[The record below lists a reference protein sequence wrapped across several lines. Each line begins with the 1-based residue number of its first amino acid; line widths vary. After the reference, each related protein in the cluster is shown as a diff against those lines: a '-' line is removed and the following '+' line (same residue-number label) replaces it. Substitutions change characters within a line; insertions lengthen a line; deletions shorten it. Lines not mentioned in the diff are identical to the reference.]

1 MQTPLVLV
9 AQHDRSFVRRVDL
22 LAVARAVDAH
32 ARRHHHRER
41 AANERSGRNRPNP
54 PFEDIPADG
63 ERGGDII
70 GEGGDGGDAAPLPP
84 PVNYVGFPTGTTLTH
99 RRHVLTKYALR
110 LEPIAI
116 PIPSDGDGDETARE
130 GEGDGCSA
138 PEGCS
143 APSSSSSSS
152 SLELL
157 PLVQFYDSMHVA
169 RTAWYLSNVFG
180 RERYCSLPRGGFVED
195 TLGQRM
201 LSEIRGPR
209 GLAAHADFGVFLA
222 RFGDGETRC
231 GHIDGHDPR
240 MADAGSAKFAFAERH
255 TSEEAWGAM
264 EEQERAGGSTTGGE
278 GDPEDAP
285 EGGYGEGVVFLR
297 GFLDPPGTSAF
308 SNEGGEEA
316 EILSSSEVGGV
327 GGGSDGGG

>member
-1 MQTPLVLV
+1 MRTPLVLV

-32 ARRHHHRER
+32 ARRHHHREQR
-41 AANERSGRNRPNP
+41 AARRSGRNRPNP

-70 GEGGDGGDAAPLPP
+70 GEGGDGADAAPLPP

-130 GEGDGCSA
+130 GEGDGCLA

-180 RERYCSLPRGGFVED
+180 RERYCSLPRGGFIED

-222 RFGDGETRC
+222 RFGDGGRGAATSTGTTPGWRTR
-231 GHIDGHDPR
+231 GAPSSHSPSGTRPR
-240 MADAGSAKFAFAERH
+240 R
-255 TSEEAWGAM
+255 
-264 EEQERAGGSTTGGE
+264 RGGRWRNRNGRGLATGGE

-285 EGGYGEGVVFLR
+285 EGDYGEGVVFLR

-308 SNEGGEEA
+308 SNEGGRRRRPCRRSA
-316 EILSSSEVGGV
+316 LSEGATK
-327 GGGSDGGG
+327 GGGRGK

>member
-1 MQTPLVLV
+1 M
-9 AQHDRSFVRRVDL
+9 
-22 LAVARAVDAH
+22 
-32 ARRHHHRER
+32 
-41 AANERSGRNRPNP
+41 
-54 PFEDIPADG
+54 
-63 ERGGDII
+63 
-70 GEGGDGGDAAPLPP
+70 
-84 PVNYVGFPTGTTLTH
+84 NYVGFPTGTTLTH

-130 GEGDGCSA
+130 GKEGDGSA

-143 APSSSSSSS
+143 APSSSSSSSS

-240 MADAGSAKFAFAERH
+240 TADAGSAKFAFAERH

-264 EEQERAGGSTTGGE
+264 EEQERAGGLATGGE

-285 EGGYGEGVVFLR
+285 EGDYGEGVVFLR

-316 EILSSSEVGGV
+316 ETLSAERPV
-327 GGGSDGGG
+327 GGSDEGGE